1 MLRQGIQSADLSWIR
16 CNAEDK
22 NSTGVYKVK
31 KLNKVYGRKYRIP
44 IDHGILNNH
53 GAFYPKGLLN
63 ELIFELRL
71 KPARDVVRGWDLT
84 KLSNELTNVELEY
97 EVINNVDLA
106 NAVTSNCNSG
116 ERFMYEH
123 VNHHKMIT
131 VNRATDSIINE
142 GINVAR
148 GSMRGLLFYNPH
160 PAGARDSEKMSN
172 PDITEVKVDVNVVLN
187 KISSQGMKKGDMCYE
202 VYRRFGKEN
211 SAMNITDIY
220 AGDSFGL
227 FVDLRSMRDDDFLGS
242 WLKLM
247 NTKEG
252 LWLTVHWSISG
263 SGSVKC

>member
-1 MLRQGIQSADLSWIR
+1 M
-16 CNAEDK
+16 
-22 NSTGVYKVK
+22 
-31 KLNKVYGRKYRIP
+31 
-44 IDHGILNNH
+44 
-53 GAFYPKGLLN
+53 
-63 ELIFELRL
+63 
-71 KPARDVVRGWDLT
+71 
-84 KLSNELTNVELEY
+84 TNVELEY

-106 NAVTSNCNSG
+106 NAVTSNCSSG

-172 PDITEVKVDVNVVLN
+172 PDITEVKVDVNGVLN
-187 KISSQGMKKGDMCYE
+187 KIFSQGMKKGDMCYE

-252 LWLTVHWSISG
+252 LWLTVHRSTSG